1 MRKALLMIGMVLAL
15 AVPAVAAAKGPP
27 PVLCGPQC
35 DNNGGWTGCT
45 QLTVDHSSGI
55 PFIATVRHYLVVNY
69 CKRYGIITSVS
80 IAAHGCD
87 TGGLI
92 YCNTGP
98 AWQSGGGV
106 GSTSATFEGHA
117 LWIVTTSPFY
127 TNNDV
132 LYLTVPAG

>member
-1 MRKALLMIGMVLAL
+1 MGARRRTHAAAL
-15 AVPAVAAAKGPP
+15 AHRRLRRRPSEPLGRRRSRCHA
-27 PVLCGPQC
+27 
-35 DNNGGWTGCT
+35 TG
-45 QLTVDHSSGI
+45 
-55 PFIATVRHYLVVNY
+55 RHYLVVNY

-98 AWQSGGGV
+98 AWQTGGGV
-106 GSTSATFEGHA
+106 GSSSATFEGHA